1 MSVLGHPWIEGPQAS
16 SSELSNNAHPLLC
29 KVHVLAGVPPRAGQG
44 ARRWGWTSVSGACL
58 SRPIRPAWAAS
69 TRPPLEHLLDVR
81 PLPGPHAAPSQL
93 CHGRKGRSSQFCST
107 AGRGRSQIQ
116 VTRLAIAGLGP
127 QPMLLATLL
136 PSNTSWGPGPRS
148 VATWDS
154 SLELG
159 PGVFPPQGATG
170 LPHPGVRIVTITSKA
185 ATGLF
190 LFL

>member
-1 MSVLGHPWIEGPQAS
+1 MQGSHFGWHAPQSRAGGKALGLDIRLRGLPVSPHQTSLGRIHAPATGASAGCPPLARPTRCPLSALPRRKGS
-16 SSELSNNAHPLLC
+16 SS
-29 KVHVLAGVPPRAGQG
+29 
-44 ARRWGWTSVSGACL
+44 
-58 SRPIRPAWAAS
+58 
-69 TRPPLEHLLDVR
+69 
-81 PLPGPHAAPSQL
+81 QL
-93 CHGRKGRSSQFCST
+93 CST

-127 QPMLLATLL
+127 QPTLLATLL

-170 LPHPGVRIVTITSKA
+170 FPHPGLRIVTITSEA